1 MAGRRRPR
9 RELNGAPDAR
19 AAAEPDQALHR
30 FVSMQRVVPSKFFN
44 WFLVK
49 NRLMLTLLRFEG
61 G

>member
-1 MAGRRRPR
+1 MSRGRVSPHISRS
-9 RELNGAPDAR
+9 GATQAD
-19 AAAEPDQALHR
+19 AEPDQALHR
-30 FVSMQRVVPSKFFN
+30 FASMQQVVLSKFFN